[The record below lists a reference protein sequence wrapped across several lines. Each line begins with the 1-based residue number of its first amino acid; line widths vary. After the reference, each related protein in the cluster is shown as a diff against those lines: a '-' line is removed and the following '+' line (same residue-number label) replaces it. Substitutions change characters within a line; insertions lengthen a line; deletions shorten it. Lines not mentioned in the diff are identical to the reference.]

1 MRKGEKIEFAHEG
14 QTYQGIFLEEQLDLL
29 DPMFVQYRVG
39 ITSKESR
46 AALGLIGSTPM
57 IINQSQVFFDAKSKK
72 KAIKLYSGKN
82 KPSESP
88 ELILNE
94 VPDTKVEEQFD
105 MFGEPVRASRPRL
118 R

>member
-1 MRKGEKIEFAHEG
+1 MRKGDKIEFAHEG

-29 DPMFVQYRVG
+29 DSTFVQYRVG
-39 ITSKESR
+39 VINKESR

-57 IINQSQVFFDAKSKK
+57 IINQAQVFFDDKSKK
-72 KAIKLYSGKN
+72 KALKLYNGKN

-88 ELILNE
+88 DLILNE

-105 MFGEPVRASRPRL
+105 MFGEPVAASRPRL